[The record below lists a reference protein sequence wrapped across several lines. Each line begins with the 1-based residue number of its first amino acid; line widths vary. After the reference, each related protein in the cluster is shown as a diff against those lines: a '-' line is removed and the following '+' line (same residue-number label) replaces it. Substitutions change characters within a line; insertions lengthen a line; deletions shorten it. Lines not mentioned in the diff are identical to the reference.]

1 MGSKTINDVAEQLC
15 CLIKDLDVCLI
26 VAKLYVEKRI
36 HCATEE
42 ARIYHSSNNIV
53 KTGSDSIYNR
63 NFKLFNGQL
72 RYLTSNTTIRGHY
85 WRASASAWQIP
96 NLNKKILTLKDKL
109 NDLNY
114 IPKSMLTG
122 VVMKYWFHDRENENE
137 NKYINA

>member
-36 HCATEE
+36 HQGTEKTRE
-42 ARIYHSSNNIV
+42 FHMSNLDFHGHYYR
-53 KTGSDSIYNR
+53 TDH
-63 NFKLFNGQL
+63 KLFSGQL
-72 RYLTSNTTIRGHY
+72 RYLTSETTIRGQY

>member
-36 HCATEE
+36 HQGTEK
-42 ARIYHSSNNIV
+42 AREFHMSNLDFHGHYYR
-53 KTGSDSIYNR
+53 TDH
-63 NFKLFNGQL
+63 KLFSGQL
-72 RYLTSNTTIRGHY
+72 RYLTSNTTIRGQY